1 MHRAAIG
8 AARAASRAAT
18 RSFASRVVTV
28 GSVEAYDKLL
38 TTGDLVVTN
47 FTATWCGPCKAAAPV
62 FDSMSE
68 DYEDVIFAKIDIDD
82 EDLQDLVMA
91 AEVRAVPTYTFTKS
105 GESVAEAVQGADMM
119 AIQTVLDSN

>member
-1 MHRAAIG
+1 MRRRAQ
-8 AARAASRAAT
+8 
-18 RSFASRVVTV
+18 
-28 GSVEAYDKLL
+28 
-38 TTGDLVVTN
+38 
-47 FTATWCGPCKAAAPV
+47 
-62 FDSMSE
+62 E

>member
-1 MHRAAIG
+1 MRRRAQ
-8 AARAASRAAT
+8 
-18 RSFASRVVTV
+18 
-28 GSVEAYDKLL
+28 
-38 TTGDLVVTN
+38 
-47 FTATWCGPCKAAAPV
+47 
-62 FDSMSE
+62 E

-105 GESVAEAVQGADMM
+105 GESVAEAVQGADMV